1 MSLLRPPLL
10 ALARSTRARDLL
22 TRAPV
27 TRDVVRR
34 FVPGETRAAAVDV
47 AAGLVAGG
55 LWVTLDFLGEDTT
68 DPARAQAVLDEY
80 LAVLH
85 DLDDRGLTAHAEVSL
100 KLTALGLRLPHG
112 PDLALAHARTV
123 CAAARAAGT
132 TVTLDMEDH
141 SVTDATLAILGQL
154 REEFPE
160 TGGVLQ
166 AYLHR
171 TEDDCRALAGPGSR
185 IRLCKGAYDEPA
197 EVAWRD
203 RAEVDRSY
211 LDCLRV
217 LMEGE
222 GRPMVATHDPR
233 MIAIARRL
241 AGEAGREPDDHEFQ
255 MLYGVR
261 PDEQHRLVAEGETV
275 RVYLPYGHEWW
286 GYLTRRLA
294 ERPANLSFFVR
305 SLVSKK

>member
-10 ALARSTRARDLL
+10 ALARSRTAREVV

-34 FVPGETRAAAVDV
+34 FVPGETRAEAIGV
-47 AAGLVAGG
+47 AATLAAEGLSS
-55 LWVTLDFLGEDTT
+55 TLDFLGEDTT
-68 DPARAQAVLDEY
+68 DVARAQAVVDEY
-80 LAVLH
+80 LAL
-85 DLDDRGLTAHAEVSL
+85 LAGLADRGLTPHAEVSL
-100 KLTALGLRLPHG
+100 KLTAIGLRLPHG
-112 PDLALAHARTV
+112 HDLALDHARAV
-123 CAAARAAGT
+123 CAAAAEAGT

-141 SVTDATLAILGQL
+141 TVTDATLTILEAL
-154 REEFPE
+154 RDDFPE

-171 TEDDCRALAGPGSR
+171 TPDDCCAFSGRGSR

-197 EVAWRD
+197 DVALRD
-203 RAEVDRSY
+203 RHEVDRAY
-211 LDCLRV
+211 VRCLQT
-217 LMEGE
+217 LMAGE

-233 MIAIARRL
+233 LIAIARRL
-241 AGEAGREPDDHEFQ
+241 AHDAGRGPRDHEFQ
-255 MLYGVR
+255 MLFGVR
-261 PDEQHRLVAEGETV
+261 PEEQRRLAAEGETV
-275 RVYLPYGHEWW
+275 RIYLPYGAEWW

-305 SLVSKK
+305 SLLSSS